1 LKGSGL
7 NLADLELARVK
18 KAKAIVVLSKG
29 IDGG

>member
-1 LKGSGL
+1 M